1 MNFFFFKKKGFDD
14 GLKKHVSENKVSNP
28 DSNFLLSNDADPTS
42 YVEKSDDGLP
52 VNMLFAKNLPSDDEL
67 EEFADVIEHKRA
79 EKEADD
85 DEESES
91 ESKNNLNTLSSLKF
105 F

>member
-1 MNFFFFKKKGFDD
+1 M
-14 GLKKHVSENKVSNP
+14 KKHVSEHKVSNP

-42 YVEKSDDGLP
+42 YVENSDDGLP
-52 VNMLFAKNLPSDDEL
+52 VNMLFAQNLPSDDEL
-67 EEFADVIEHKRA
+67 EEFADVIEHRRA
-79 EKEADD
+79 EKEADDD